1 MFSIND
7 KLPGVKELK
16 YFSQFAVPMMLY
28 LYYRNLFLSV
38 NRNHFLST
46 ATATAT
52 APLPALV
59 RQAVAYVNPGLRV
72 RRGIVAQSGG
82 W

>member
-38 NRNHFLST
+38 NRIRFLS
-46 ATATAT
+46 
-52 APLPALV
+52 PPPPHLHLPALF
-59 RQAVAYVNPGLRV
+59 REAVECVNTGLCV